1 MLLLVRWEG
10 EQWQKEEEHHVRV
23 ASWGTDV
30 MAEEPFGR
38 GLRRMRTTGR
48 SQI

>member
-1 MLLLVRWEG
+1 MLPLVRWEG
-10 EQWQKEEEHHVRV
+10 GQWQKEEERHVRME
-23 ASWGTDV
+23 SWGTDV
-30 MAEEPFGR
+30 MAEEPFGG